1 MGVLLYLTE
10 SCRQGEMPSTHEQI
24 RASSPNG
31 DPLCLR
37 ECPKRDT
44 ATTPATRGHAP
55 LRQPCCRR
63 QQHLHPLHSPTLLS
77 KACACPVLSCPVLCF
92 LSFMPGQAS
101 SLCCKHVVGSRRSGH
116 TARTRATVGDMNL
129 GDGEEGDDQGQD
141 DPAAREGNGQRPVLR
156 EGGLG
161 QERQNTMISVAGVLR
176 VVGLL
181 LLADAAY
188 SRHELNQL
196 SFIVAENSGGGPG
209 VAPTADSVLEVVCGC
224 VLVLAATL
232 AGVFTSPDVC
242 SGSTRVALRGGQ
254 WVVDSQSGSTH
265 GRQLQHPLRRIDVAA
280 ANSSIE
286 RDGKGSYAYLDH
298 RPGFANL
305 AKRALQFAAWTAS
318 NSDTA
323 CA

>member
-1 MGVLLYLTE
+1 
-10 SCRQGEMPSTHEQI
+10 
-24 RASSPNG
+24 
-31 DPLCLR
+31 
-37 ECPKRDT
+37 
-44 ATTPATRGHAP
+44 
-55 LRQPCCRR
+55 
-63 QQHLHPLHSPTLLS
+63 
-77 KACACPVLSCPVLCF
+77 
-92 LSFMPGQAS
+92 MPGQAS

-156 EGGLG
+156 EGGVG
-161 QERQNTMISVAGVLR
+161 QERQNTMISMAGVLR

-254 WVVDSQSGSTH
+254 WVVDSQSGNTH
-265 GRQLQHPLRRIDVAA
+265 GRQLQLPLRRIDVAA

>member
-1 MGVLLYLTE
+1 
-10 SCRQGEMPSTHEQI
+10 
-24 RASSPNG
+24 
-31 DPLCLR
+31 
-37 ECPKRDT
+37 
-44 ATTPATRGHAP
+44 
-55 LRQPCCRR
+55 
-63 QQHLHPLHSPTLLS
+63 
-77 KACACPVLSCPVLCF
+77 
-92 LSFMPGQAS
+92 MPGQAS

-156 EGGLG
+156 EGGVG
-161 QERQNTMISVAGVLR
+161 QERQNTMISMAGVLR